1 MPGRIEVGSAEFNL
15 LMQNEQFK
23 RAFEESER
31 ESKTKS
37 DSIARNIEQANKK
50 ISTNADALV
59 QHQAAT
65 AKKTAA
71 EWAKAAQAMGVT
83 FDQASQRFRRN
94 GMFISEATVNAEI
107 ARAKKIADAIEKEQQ
122 RVAARAERQ
131 KKATD
136 FIGNAS
142 GIALGAGVGVLAAQ
156 GIQQGVGA
164 ITTSVTES
172 RQAERQIRATFGG
185 GAEEMNRFAEQTAQ
199 ALGKTTREM
208 QRAASETGTLARNYG
223 LTNDQLKQLIG
234 RSADLAA
241 VTGLDVRDATQRA
254 TAAIRGEAEAAEV
267 LGLTLNSDAV
277 KAMANMTDEQR
288 KNFETLD
295 QHTKAQI
302 IFNEFMKQ
310 SAFATGEAAARAEEA
325 EGEWGKFTRTLDE
338 TAKTV
343 GNAVLPEF
351 TRLLKHMNDIIKIAP
366 EAAKAI
372 QESFDKVGSGPNDG
386 SGSGIPI
393 APNGVPLPRTQ
404 EEFNASVAGGGSALA
419 PFGAAVGGVVG
430 GPGGALLGAGIATAA
445 GALFEATRINAALA
459 DQSKRYMDAEKRAI
473 SDSRRNIRDLLT
485 QDAQKRV
492 GIERDVQK
500 QVDSIIETEQ
510 ADLKSRLKSVDDL
523 QKERVGQ
530 IEKVRDAEIRAAEE
544 TRDAGIKAA
553 EQQRDGRLRAAE
565 AARDGALAALE
576 AEKQQLQAAR
586 LQEDR
591 GISDARQRED
601 RIREESNDRQI
612 RQLEKMKDVA
622 VGHVEEQID
631 AIGKKRDA
639 ALSALDDERD
649 AEDRRH
655 NEAIRNLERE
665 QDARLGVINEEL
677 DGLRRQE
684 QAERRAD
691 TDKRLRQGLSTAKQ
705 GLKEAQKSGDKGAIR
720 RAQQDVR
727 EAEDAISRE
736 ARDRQREDR
745 RAELQDQ
752 AEAIR
757 KEIQQRKDAENE
769 KTQAAK
775 DGFDARAEQIRT
787 SADKEIE
794 LAQKVKDLVIAGYQ
808 QQIDQAKAWQDYQAT
823 LLKDRREIEDRER
836 EDRRNAEDADLAA
849 RVEAVRNAYQ
859 LETQAAN
866 DEYKNQTEI
875 IKDQY
880 EQRVTAA
887 KDSATQQ
894 IAEVNRQFEAQKT
907 SIQGQINSWDIL
919 KKEGLKD
926 ILEMGQAMVE
936 AIAGPRVAA
945 AFRELKQQ
953 LADAAQYSRDL
964 VAAAQAAMNV
974 RVGAPSVIDRSGY
987 TTNTSGQAGRT
998 QTATQSGP
1006 ISFEQA
1012 LYGSRP
1018 SPGAQFNEPRWS
1030 GSYTDVARYF
1040 DGKGYNI
1047 NSDQTKADIQR
1058 MYDGLINGD
1067 FGPPAD
1073 FQQFQQFASFAAG
1086 GVIRRPTWLVDQESG
1101 HVYGQMAEAGSERIL
1116 SHADTMGYGG
1126 GGAAGGAPIYI
1137 TGPLTRIEH
1146 VAISNE
1152 VDQEAFFEELAR
1164 REQQVLQSVLGSGS
1178 RFPYGVSGRA

>member
-71 EWAKAAQAMGVT
+71 EWAKAAQAIGVT
-83 FDQASQRFRRN
+83 FEQSSNRFKRN
-94 GMFISEATVNAEI
+94 GLFISEATVTAEI
-107 ARAKKIADAIEKEQQ
+107 NRIKKIADAAEREQQ
-122 RVAARAERQ
+122 RIEQRSART
-131 KKATD
+131 KKAVD
-136 FIGNAS
+136 FVGNAS
-142 GIALGAGVGVLAAQ
+142 GVALGAGVGVLAAQ

-185 GAEEMNRFAEQTAQ
+185 GAEEMNRFAEETAQ

-338 TAKTV
+338 TANTV

-351 TRLLKHMNDIIKIAP
+351 TRLLKHINDIIKAAP
-366 EAAKAI
+366 EMGKAI
-372 QESFDKVGSGPNDG
+372 QEAFNQ
-386 SGSGIPI
+386 I
-393 APNGVPLPRTQ
+393 APEPPERIRNPQNEGDFINRILGDAIP
-404 EEFNASVAGGGSALA
+404 
-419 PFGAAVGGVVG
+419 GAVVGGVTGFALG
-430 GPGGALLGAGIATAA
+430 GPIGAGIGAGVGA
-445 GALFEATRINAALA
+445 GAAAIKSTNDLNNGIAAANDKARKDELKAIN
-459 DQSKRYMDAEKRAI
+459 
-473 SDSRRNIRDLLT
+473 DSRRNIRDLLT
-485 QDAQKRV
+485 KDAQKRV
-492 GIERDVQK
+492 EIERGVRK

-823 LLKDRREIEDRER
+823 LLKDRRELEDRER
-836 EDRRNAEDADLAA
+836 EDRRAAEDADLAA

-887 KDSATQQ
+887 KDSATNQ
-894 IAEVNRQFEAQKT
+894 IAETNRYFEAIKT
-907 SIQGQINSWDIL
+907 SIQGQINAWDVL
-919 KKEGLKD
+919 KRESLKD
-926 ILEMGQAMVE
+926 ILTMGDAMVE
-936 AIAGPRVAA
+936 AIAGPRIAA
-945 AFRELKQQ
+945 AFRALKEQFE
-953 LADAAQYSRDL
+953 AAAQYSRDL
-964 VAAAQAAMNV
+964 EAAAQAAMNV

-1126 GGAAGGAPIYI
+1126 GGAAGGAIYI
-1137 TGPLTRIEH
+1137 TGPLTRIDS
-1146 VAISNE
+1146 VSISNE
-1152 VDQEAFFEELAR
+1152 IDQEAFFEELAR
-1164 REQQVLQSVLGSGS
+1164 REQKTLQNVLGSGQ
-1178 RFPYGVSGRA
+1178 RFPFGVSERA